1 MKDRQRQ
8 DEKGYVIKIVEELK
22 MVPLFS
28 LVMLFLKTLCVYSWL
43 AGKCLFYSDVE
54 EFPVATTCAGK
65 TNIGEC
71 HHVTD
76 IKEDLHGLPSNLL
89 NLCIQM
95 EQGCHGALAPD
106 SFSSFVS
113 LEYLTITGCFSEIP
127 PEAFNGL
134 TNVTSLTL
142 SFLSSEN
149 CCEVALDFS
158 HLPSL
163 NSLSLFHYSLSLLAP
178 NVFEMIPQLQ
188 KLNILNVC
196 LKDIS
201 EVLCRLA
208 KAKSLKLFKLEEY
221 GLNRL
226 QYPNCSVFNTSDV
239 HISTVFDIEELNL
252 YLGQVDHVDEGVLGI
267 LGNLFIL
274 DFVSNT
280 DFLRDLS
287 LIGVHTISNLIIRVN
302 VLNVDDLCTAA
313 KLYSV
318 ESLNVFYETIH
329 LPPTP
334 TNISDGCGDIKGIM
348 LKNDIFTY
356 DIVNVLDVY
365 SVFQIFRNLTI
376 VNINEHVL
384 RPNDFLSLC
393 ASFPQTVKQLS
404 AMIIGSNN
412 IDKIVYHQF
421 FCFSD
426 LEILDLSI
434 SNISNI
440 EYFAFIGLHKLKELN
455 LCSNKFSYIYQN
467 TFSGLYRL
475 MVLDLQGN
483 PIIHIEPKSF
493 GHLINLSSLLLGDLN
508 FPPDVSLIRLNF
520 SDMFEII
527 PYNLSNVFISSGL
540 RPMQLVIGNNAT
552 LGQGLNFHIKSKYVT
567 VEDCNSSLLKSIVT
581 LKINAAYVNCGNEFI
596 GKYVRS
602 VVNLEFESMF
612 SDNIGDLAV
621 ISQLVHLK
629 TLKLENIELTKQPNL
644 AIMFH
649 NLTKLQTLILTNCRM
664 FFLDVSL
671 TKDLKALT
679 GLVLT
684 PKDNINILQNFV
696 EHLTSLKYLHLLNL
710 GLYCNCDNA
719 WLVSWAKDNRKVQVA
734 MFRPSMK
741 ELQCLADNGID
752 HINFLDYSKNCS
764 FDIEY
769 VFFISTSTFLCVFI
783 VVVLS
788 YKFAGQYIAPFYH
801 IASGWFREALRV
813 NRKHQYRYDVFV
825 SYSSKDEHWVIEE
838 LLPNLERRGPPF
850 LRLCLHSRDFQ
861 LGQDIVENI
870 TDSIYASRR
879 TLCLISHNYLGSN
892 WCSLEMQL
900 ATYRLQVE
908 HRDILILIFLE
919 VIPSRLLS
927 NHQRLVR
934 LVKTRTY
941 LDWPRDPEMH
951 EAFWD
956 RLWCKLSSNKT
967 N

>member
-1 MKDRQRQ
+1 MA
-8 DEKGYVIKIVEELK
+8 L
-22 MVPLFS
+22 PLFS
-28 LVMLFLKTLCVYSWL
+28 LFILFLKASCVISWL
-43 AGKCLFYSDVE
+43 ADKCLFYGDVE

-65 TNIGEC
+65 TNIAEC

-76 IKEDLHGLPSNLL
+76 IKEDLRGLPSNLL
-89 NLCIQM
+89 NLCIHM
-95 EQGCHGALAPD
+95 EQDCCGTLAPD
-106 SFSSFVS
+106 SFSRFVS
-113 LEYLTITGCFSEIP
+113 LENLEIAGCFSEIP
-127 PEAFNGL
+127 LEAFNGL

-142 SFLSSEN
+142 SFLSSKN

-158 HLPSL
+158 RLPAL
-163 NSLSLFHYSLSLLAP
+163 NHLSLLQYSLSSLAP

-208 KAKSLKLFKLEEY
+208 KTKSLTLFKLEEY
-221 GLNRL
+221 ELNRL
-226 QYPNCSVFNTSDV
+226 QYPNCSVFNTSDDYV
-239 HISTVFDIEELNL
+239 STVFNIEEVYLNL
-252 YLGQVDHVDEGVLGI
+252 GLVEHVDEGALEV
-267 LGNLFIL
+267 LGNLFRL
-274 DFVSNT
+274 VFVSKT

-287 LIGVHTISNLIIRVN
+287 LIGVHTIHSLTVRVD

-318 ESLNVFYETIH
+318 ESLEVRYETIN

-334 TNISDGCGDIKGIM
+334 TNISHGCEDIKGIA
-348 LKNDIFTY
+348 LKGNIFIYKTV
-356 DIVNVLDVY
+356 DVLDVY
-365 SVFQIFRNLTI
+365 SVFQIFRNLAT
-376 VNINEHVL
+376 VNINKHVL

-393 ASFPQTVKQLS
+393 ASFPKTAENLS
-404 AMIIGSNN
+404 FMILSTNN
-412 IDKIVYHQF
+412 IDKIVSQQF
-421 FCFSD
+421 LCFAD

-440 EYFAFIGLHKLKELN
+440 ENFAFIGLYKLKELN
-455 LCSNKFSYIYQN
+455 LCGNKLSYIYQHA
-467 TFSGLYRL
+467 FSGLYGL
-475 MVLDLQGN
+475 MVLDLQEN

-493 GHLINLSSLLLGDLN
+493 GHLINLCSLLLGDLN
-508 FPPDVSLIRLNF
+508 FPPDVPLIRLHF
-520 SDMFEII
+520 SDMFGII

-552 LGQGLNFHIKSKYVT
+552 LEQGLNFHIKGKYVT
-567 VEDCNSSLLKSIVT
+567 VEDCNSSLLTSVVT
-581 LKINAAYVNCGNEFI
+581 LKINAAYTKCGNEFI

-612 SDNIGDLAV
+612 SDNIGDLVV
-621 ISQLVHLK
+621 INQLVHLQ
-629 TLKLENIELTKQPNL
+629 TLKLENIDLTKQPNL
-644 AIMFH
+644 AIMFR
-649 NLTKLQTLILTNCRM
+649 NLTKLQTLMLTNCRM
-664 FFLDVSL
+664 FFLDGSL

-679 GLVLT
+679 GLVLM
-684 PKDNINILQNFV
+684 PKDNINIFQNLV
-696 EHLTSLKYLHLLNL
+696 EHLTSLKYLQFQGL

-719 WLVSWAKDNRKVQVA
+719 WLVSWVKDNRKVQVA
-734 MFRPSMK
+734 MFSPFMK
-741 ELQCLADNGID
+741 ELQCLTDNGID
-752 HINFLDYSKNCS
+752 HLNFVDYSKNCS
-764 FDIEY
+764 FDVEF
-769 VFFISTSTFLCVFI
+769 VFFASTSAFLCIFI
-783 VVVLS
+783 IVVLS
-788 YKFAGQYIAPFYH
+788 YKFTGQYIAPVYH

-813 NRKHQYRYDVFV
+813 TSKHQYRYDVFV

-879 TLCLISHNYLGSN
+879 TLCLISRNYLGSN

-908 HRDILILIFLE
+908 HRDILIMLFLE

-927 NHQRLVR
+927 SHHRLAR

-941 LDWPRDPEMH
+941 LDWPQDPEMH

-956 RLWCKLSSNKT
+956 RLWCKLSSNTT

>member
-1 MKDRQRQ
+1 
-8 DEKGYVIKIVEELK
+8 

-28 LVMLFLKTLCVYSWL
+28 LFMLFLKTSCVCSWL
-43 AGKCLFYSDVE
+43 AGKCLFYGDVQ
-54 EFPVATTCAGK
+54 EFPVATTCAEK
-65 TNIGEC
+65 TNIAEC

-76 IKEDLHGLPSNLL
+76 IKEDLRGLPSNLL

-95 EQGCHGALAPD
+95 ERGCHGALAPY
-106 SFSSFVS
+106 SFSRFVS
-113 LEYLTITGCFSEIP
+113 LEYLKITGCFSEIP

-142 SFLSSEN
+142 SFLTPEI

-163 NSLSLFHYSLSLLAP
+163 YSLSLLQYSLSLLAP

-188 KLNILNVC
+188 ELNILNVC
-196 LKDIS
+196 LKNIS

-208 KAKSLKLFKLEEY
+208 KAKSLKLFKLKEY
-221 GLNRL
+221 ELNRL
-226 QYPNCSVFNTSDV
+226 QYPNCSVFNTSDG
-239 HISTVFDIEELNL
+239 HISTVFDIEELHL
-252 YLGQVDHVDEGVLGI
+252 YLGQVDHVDEGALEV
-267 LGNLFIL
+267 LGNLFIFE
-274 DFVSNT
+274 FVSNT
-280 DFLRDLS
+280 DILRDLS
-287 LIGVHTISNLIIRVN
+287 LIGVHKINTLIIRVN

-318 ESLNVFYETIH
+318 ESLEVLYETIY

-334 TNISDGCGDIKGIM
+334 TNISDGCEDIKGIM

-356 DIVNVLDVY
+356 KILNVLDVY

-376 VNINEHVL
+376 VNIIRHVL

-393 ASFPQTVKQLS
+393 ASFPQAVKDLYFMMLS
-404 AMIIGSNN
+404 TNN
-412 IDKIVYHQF
+412 IDKIVSHQF
-421 FCFSD
+421 LCFAD
-426 LEILDLSI
+426 LEIMDLSI

-440 EYFAFIGLHKLKELN
+440 EDFAFIGLHKLKELN
-455 LCSNKFSYIYQN
+455 LCSNKFSYIYQH

-483 PIIHIEPKSF
+483 SIIHIEPKSF
-493 GHLINLSSLLLGDLN
+493 GHLIYLNSLLLGDLN
-508 FPPDVSLIRLNF
+508 FPPDVPLIRLHF
-520 SDMFEII
+520 SDMFGII
-527 PYNLSNVFISSGL
+527 PYNLSNVFINSGL

-567 VEDCNSSLLKSIVT
+567 VEDCNSSLLKSVVT

-664 FFLDVSL
+664 FFLDGSL

-679 GLVLT
+679 GLVLM
-684 PKDNINILQNFV
+684 PKDNVNVLQNLV
-696 EHLTSLKYLHLLNL
+696 EHLTNLKYLHLLNL

-741 ELQCLADNGID
+741 ELQCSTDNGIN
-752 HINFLDYSKNCS
+752 HLNFLDYSKVNCS
-764 FDIEY
+764 FDIQF
-769 VFFISTSTFLCVFI
+769 VFFTSTSAFLCVFI
-783 VVVLS
+783 IVVLS

-879 TLCLISHNYLGSN
+879 TLCLVSHNYLGSN

-908 HRDILILIFLE
+908 HRDILILVFLE

-927 NHQRLVR
+927 SHHRLAR

-941 LDWPRDPEMH
+941 LDWPWDPEMH
-951 EAFWD
+951 EAFWE